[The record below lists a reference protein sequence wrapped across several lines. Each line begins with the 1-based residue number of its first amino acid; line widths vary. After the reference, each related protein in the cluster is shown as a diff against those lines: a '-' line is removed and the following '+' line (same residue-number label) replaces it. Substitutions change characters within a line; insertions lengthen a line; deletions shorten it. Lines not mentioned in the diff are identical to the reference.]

1 MSLNNKACDHMIFLN
16 VPSCC
21 ANVYMVT

>member
-1 MSLNNKACDHMIFLN
+1 MIFLI
-16 VPSCC
+16 VTSCC

>member
-1 MSLNNKACDHMIFLN
+1 MSLNKACEHMIFLI